1 MGNTQRPRKDAH
13 AEAGVSRQAIS
24 ESGESTMDDAE
35 RAERGS
41 DASTADESNGRQSG
55 RDEGADWLGESS
67 EVGHAQSRD
76 GQREAPGSTGHVAQP
91 DQGVANTTN
100 DGCCE
105 RRTSE
110 ATAIQRGCPER
121 SEQQSKSECG
131 GELSGRSQ
139 GLGSSELEHASST
152 RRDGQIGQPEI
163 DPWDETWVPL
173 SGAGHED
180 MVNTAEPRL
189 SQRPSR
195 PQGGSRQEQE
205 PERPNGEGER
215 QVESSLGRDADGHTS
230 RLDLAELSGLS
241 DSELAEIYHWMES
254 GDNRTDELRMC
265 GNGVVVATVERAFQV
280 LLGRFVARLEENW
293 LA

>member
-1 MGNTQRPRKDAH
+1 
-13 AEAGVSRQAIS
+13 
-24 ESGESTMDDAE
+24 
-35 RAERGS
+35 
-41 DASTADESNGRQSG
+41 
-55 RDEGADWLGESS
+55 
-67 EVGHAQSRD
+67 
-76 GQREAPGSTGHVAQP
+76 
-91 DQGVANTTN
+91 
-100 DGCCE
+100 
-105 RRTSE
+105 
-110 ATAIQRGCPER
+110 
-121 SEQQSKSECG
+121 
-131 GELSGRSQ
+131 
-139 GLGSSELEHASST
+139 
-152 RRDGQIGQPEI
+152 
-163 DPWDETWVPL
+163 
-173 SGAGHED
+173 